1 MRTIAHIS
9 DLHFGTEDPAL
20 AAALLAELD
29 GTTRPKPSLVAV
41 SGDLTQRAR
50 PEEYR
55 AARAWLARL
64 PVPAVVVPGN
74 HDVPLYDV
82 VERLARPLA
91 RWRAAMGDE
100 LMPCVADEEVAVVG
114 INTAHGLTVKG
125 GRITAATAQ
134 AARDRLAPLRAS
146 WKVLVAHHP
155 FTLPAGGDRAD
166 VARGAA
172 EALPILEDAGLD
184 LILTGHLHIAYTSDP
199 IAFRSSD
206 HAIVAAHAGT
216 CMSRRLRGEPNGYNV
231 ITLLGDELTITNRVW
246 DGERFT
252 DGRERTY
259 LRGAGGVKIKHHER
273 NEEGQGW
280 AAAR

>member
-9 DLHFGTEDPAL
+9 DLHFGTEEPEV

-29 GTTRPKPSLVAV
+29 GTTMPRPSVVAV

-50 PEEYR
+50 AREFR

-82 VERLARPLA
+82 VSRLLHPLA
-91 RWRAAMGDE
+91 RWRAAMGDD
-100 LMPCVADEEVAVVG
+100 LMPCVADDEVAVLG
-114 INTAHGLTVKG
+114 INTAHGRTIKDG
-125 GRITAATAQ
+125 IITRATAH
-134 AARDRLAPLRAS
+134 AVRDRLAPMRAA

-155 FTLPAGGDRAD
+155 FALPANGHRRDLVDGAD
-166 VARGAA
+166 
-172 EALPILEDAGLD
+172 EALPILEEAGVD
-184 LILTGHLHIAYTSDP
+184 LVLTGHLHIAYTSDP
-199 IAFRSSD
+199 IAFRSPDRS
-206 HAIVAAHAGT
+206 IVAAHAGT
-216 CMSRRLRGEPNGYNV
+216 CMSRRRRGEPNGYNV
-231 ITLLGDELTITNRVW
+231 ITLRGDELTVAHRLW

-252 DGRERTY
+252 EARARTY
-259 LRGAGGVKIKHHER
+259 RRGGDAEEKVMHRVKET
-273 NEEGQGW
+273 EC

>member
-9 DLHFGTEDPAL
+9 DLHFGTQDPAV

-29 GTTRPKPSLVAV
+29 GTTRPKPSLIAV

-50 PEEYR
+50 EEEYR

-82 VERLARPLA
+82 ASRLLRPMA
-91 RWRAAMGDE
+91 RWRDAMGDE
-100 LMPCVADEEVAVVG
+100 LMPCVADEEIAVVG

-125 GRITAATAQ
+125 GRITHATAR
-134 AARDRLAPLRAS
+134 AARDRLASLRAS

-155 FTLPAGGDRAD
+155 FALPAGGDRAD
-166 VARGAA
+166 VARGAD
-172 EALPILEDAGLD
+172 EALPILEDVGLD

-231 ITLLGDELTITNRVW
+231 ITLVGDQLTITNRVW
-246 DGERFT
+246 DGERFA

-259 LRGAGGVKIKHHER
+259 LRGAGGVKIKQHER
-273 NEEGQGW
+273 NEESGW